1 MLLGAHVSIAGGLY
15 KAPARGVE
23 LGCTAIQIFTKNQV
37 QWQAP
42 SFSEDDIQ
50 QYKAAYQASGIKAV
64 CSHDSYLINIGSAE
78 SGLLQKSRNAFVDE
92 ILRAHLLEIPYLVFH
107 PGAFKGGDEK
117 SCLQRIAES
126 INYCLDQIGK
136 TSVQVLLE
144 TTAGQGTT
152 VGYRFEQL
160 HTIIEQVERRPN
172 VGVCLDTCHIFVA
185 GYDIRDEETYQKTMT
200 EFDEIIGLERLKVIH
215 LNDTKKALGS
225 RVDRH
230 ENIGRGTI
238 GETAFCLLMNDD
250 RLKNIPKILET
261 PGGDEWFMKN
271 LALLRSMVFNSF
283 IV

>member
-15 KAPARGVE
+15 KAPARGTE

-42 SFSEDDIQ
+42 LLAEADIQ
-50 QYKAAYQASGIKAV
+50 NYKTAYQAAGLKAV
-64 CSHDSYLINIGSAE
+64 CSHDSYLINIGSAD
-78 SGLLQKSRNAFVDE
+78 SALLEKSRNAFIDE
-92 ILRAHLLEIPYLVFH
+92 IQRAHLLEIPYLVFH
-107 PGAFKGGDEK
+107 PGAFKSGNEK
-117 SCLQRIAES
+117 ECLRIIAES

-136 TSVQVLLE
+136 TPVQVLLE

-160 HTIIEQVERRPN
+160 RGIIDLVQRPAN
-172 VGVCLDTCHIFVA
+172 IGVCLDTCHIFVA
-185 GYDIRDEETYQKTMT
+185 GYDIRDENSYQKTIRD
-200 EFDEIIGLERLKVIH
+200 FDEIIGLDRLKVIH

-230 ENIGRGTI
+230 ENIGLGTI
-238 GETAFCLLMNDD
+238 GENGFRLIMNDN
-250 RLKNIPKILET
+250 RLANIPKILET

-271 LALLRSMVFNSF
+271 LALLRSMVSN
-283 IV
+283 